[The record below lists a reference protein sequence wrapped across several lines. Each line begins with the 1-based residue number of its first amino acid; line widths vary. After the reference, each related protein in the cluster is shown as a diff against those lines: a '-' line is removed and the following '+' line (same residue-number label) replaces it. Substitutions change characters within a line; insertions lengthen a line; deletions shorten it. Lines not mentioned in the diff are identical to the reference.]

1 MTEDTKKELLKE
13 PYNPTDPIVVFDPEY
28 SNGTVVKIF
37 DDVNSKGNFSPQ
49 GAVSAVK
56 DDAINIPVVKMNNT
70 ILKDNQIDF
79 VKIFYEGFM
88 PKIKLS
94 VKDDDSLVRT
104 MDMPGMDNEI
114 QVVITS
120 EINGYYKKINLQ
132 FYIVNINIY
141 DEFISYDGV
150 FKFPPLNVDILK
162 QIGKGKG
169 KLNTYDMLSEI
180 AKEVKLGFAA
190 SPKCQDVKD
199 ERYRLCQS
207 QKYKDFIEEQLT
219 YAGLD
224 EDSIFDC
231 WIDLFGYLVMVNVP
245 YIMNENIEPEQ
256 LMIYSMFGEHSE
268 VEENTEVS
276 AIQLQRTLTNNKMNE
291 GNYNLLFTNYQQIVD
306 NSKIYQDGALSESF
320 YMTGAGVDNKINTEQ
335 IQIIEPSLDGMLNS
349 EKYEYKKS
357 KFLGVEF
364 NKDMPILFKTELN
377 EKYFAKLR
385 YKRLKVELDNYNIG
399 LERGTLVNVLIKEYD
414 QNIIKAMNGNKDPD
428 ESASGFMNPYA
439 SGMYYIDSM
448 EFVYKSENHKIQQ
461 YIYLVKK
468 GMTTSPSNKIISPIK
483 DEVES

>member
-1 MTEDTKKELLKE
+1 MAEESKKELLKE

-79 VKIFYEGFM
+79 VKIFYEGFL

-150 FKFPPLNVDILK
+150 FKFPPLNVDVLK

-256 LMIYSMFGEHSE
+256 LMIIQCL
-268 VEENTEVS
+268 EN
-276 AIQLQRTLTNNKMNE
+276 IQK
-291 GNYNLLFTNYQQIVD
+291 
-306 NSKIYQDGALSESF
+306 
-320 YMTGAGVDNKINTEQ
+320 
-335 IQIIEPSLDGMLNS
+335 
-349 EKYEYKKS
+349 
-357 KFLGVEF
+357 
-364 NKDMPILFKTELN
+364 
-377 EKYFAKLR
+377 
-385 YKRLKVELDNYNIG
+385 
-399 LERGTLVNVLIKEYD
+399 
-414 QNIIKAMNGNKDPD
+414 
-428 ESASGFMNPYA
+428 
-439 SGMYYIDSM
+439 
-448 EFVYKSENHKIQQ
+448 
-461 YIYLVKK
+461 
-468 GMTTSPSNKIISPIK
+468 
-483 DEVES
+483 